1 MEHRSACP
9 TSAAHSPVLPLLL
22 ALSPWQVQALSVDGR
37 CKAFAADAD
46 GYGRGEGFATVVVE
60 PLSGLN
66 EGRQPVAIV
75 AGSAVNQDGRSS
87 GLTAPHGENSSA
99 LPLQQLETHGWLVMQ
114 VTATVILLQY

>member
-1 MEHRSACP
+1 M
-9 TSAAHSPVLPLLL
+9 
-22 ALSPWQVQALSVDGR
+22 DGR

-60 PLSGLN
+60 PLSGLT

-99 LPLQQLETHGWLVMQ
+99 LPLQQLETHGWLVM
-114 VTATVILLQY
+114 